1 MNELHPHQQKII
13 DLISLEMK
21 EQEHRYKLDGQASLK
36 QLKAEGL
43 VLHPITVTRK
53 SFGYADY
60 PEITF
65 KLPYSNETNNFK
77 DSVAI
82 ECFIEG
88 EESIKGILIG
98 MDGKKGEFRLFA
110 PDFPDWI
117 EDKGVGIKI
126 APDHRTS
133 ENMIGAIKNLSQ
145 HPFVFE
151 LFKKIHGNYSFT
163 QDLSSTQQ
171 IREFRNKSLNSS
183 QQKAVSGMVQNEQ
196 LIVLHGPPGTGKT
209 TTLIEGIVQLILQGK
224 RILVSAPSNAAVD
237 TIAKGLLKNQAKI
250 LRVGNT
256 LKVDQEIFPFTPEGK
271 MQDAKEQ
278 KEIKK
283 LKIRAEELRRMSYQY
298 KRNFGKDEREQR
310 ALLQKEVK
318 SIRKEIRALRDY
330 FDEKLY
336 EQAEVVV
343 GTPIGLSDFLP
354 KNALFDTLV
363 LDEAGQSIEALAWI
377 IFPFAKSWVLAGDP
391 FQLPPTVL
399 SNDAGRNGLSIS
411 ILEHSFRNCQDVFF
425 LDTQYRM
432 RKSIADFSSNYFYQ
446 AKLITPENQLDIS
459 QHITFYDTAGTGFEE
474 QTGQNGTSL
483 MNEGELDIIQKLIEC
498 EGLDI
503 KKCAVI
509 SPYSGQVQLAKDL
522 LSSDTLV
529 STIDSFQGQEN
540 EIIILSLVRSNSD
553 AVIGFLKDYRRMNVA
568 LTRAKEQLFVIGDSA
583 TIGQDEFYAN
593 FLAYV
598 EEVNGYRSAWELLG

>member
-1 MNELHPHQQKII
+1 MNEIHPHQQEMIA
-13 DLISLEMK
+13 LISLEMK
-21 EQEHRYKLDGQASLK
+21 EQEQRYKLDAQTSLK
-36 QLKAEGL
+36 QLKVEGL

-60 PEITF
+60 PEVAF
-65 KLPYSNETNNFK
+65 KLPYNNETNNFK

-133 ENMIGAIKNLSQ
+133 ETMIAGVKNIQQSPL
-145 HPFVFE
+145 VFDV
-151 LFKKIHGNYSFT
+151 FSKIHGELPFT
-163 QDLSSTQQ
+163 QALKITQKSYD
-171 IREFRNKSLNSS
+171 FRNKSLNDS
-183 QQKAVSGMVQNEQ
+183 QQQAVKVMVENQE
-196 LIVLHGPPGTGKT
+196 LVVLHGPPGTGKT
-209 TTLIEGIVQLILQGK
+209 TTLIEGIVQLIQQGK
-224 RILVSAPSNAAVD
+224 RVLVAAPSNTAVD
-237 TIAKGLLKNQAKI
+237 NIAKGLLINQVKL

-256 LKVDQEIFPFTPEGK
+256 LKVDQAIFPFTPEGK

-336 EQAEVVV
+336 EQADVVV

-363 LDEAGQSIEALAWI
+363 LDEAGQAIEALAWV

-399 SNDAGRNGLSIS
+399 SNEAGKKGLSIS
-411 ILEHSFRNCQDVFF
+411 ILEHSFRYCQDVFF
-425 LDTQYRM
+425 LNTQYRM
-432 RKSIADFSSNYFYQ
+432 RKSIADFSNEYFYHS
-446 AKLITPENQLDIS
+446 ALMTPENQLDVS
-459 QHITFYDTAGTGFEE
+459 QHVTFYDTAGTGFEE

-483 MNEGELDIIQKLIEC
+483 MNEGEIDVILKLIEH
-498 EGLDI
+498 EQLDY

-509 SPYSGQVQLAKDL
+509 SPYSGQVQLAKEL
-522 LSSDTLV
+522 LPTDTLI

-568 LTRAKEQLFVIGDSA
+568 LTRAKEQLFVIGDSS
-583 TIGQDEFYAN
+583 TIGQDEFYAA

-598 EEVNGYRSAWELLG
+598 EKVNGYKSAWELID